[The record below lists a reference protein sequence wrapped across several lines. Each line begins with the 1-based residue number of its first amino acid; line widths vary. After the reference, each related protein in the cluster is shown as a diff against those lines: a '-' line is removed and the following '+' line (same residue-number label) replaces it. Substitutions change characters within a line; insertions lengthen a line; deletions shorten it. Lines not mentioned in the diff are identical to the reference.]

1 MRARMLITG
10 LGLALALGLVAGCG
24 SSSKS
29 SSSSSN
35 TTASGGV
42 TLPASGGGT
51 TVNVTVSDTKGLG
64 GPMTLTAT
72 PSSAPAGNITFV
84 VKNAGTID
92 HEVLLIKLESGQV
105 YNTIPITDAGDP
117 PAKVKSGADKIDEA
131 NNIAETGDPNLKP
144 GETRSFTAKN
154 VTAGNYA
161 LVCNIAKHYGLGMRA
176 PFTVT

>member
-1 MRARMLITG
+1 MQNRLPTISRAT
-10 LGLALALGLVAGCG
+10 
-24 SSSKS
+24 
-29 SSSSSN
+29 
-35 TTASGGV
+35 
-42 TLPASGGGT
+42 
-51 TVNVTVSDTKGLG
+51 SD
-64 GPMTLTAT
+64 
-72 PSSAPAGNITFV
+72 
-84 VKNAGTID
+84 
-92 HEVLLIKLESGQV
+92 
-105 YNTIPITDAGDP
+105 TIPITDAGDP

>member
-51 TVNVTVSDTKGLG
+51 TVNVTVSEVALPPVTV
-64 GPMTLTAT
+64 PA
-72 PSSAPAGNITFV
+72 APLLKT
-84 VKNAGTID
+84 T
-92 HEVLLIKLESGQV
+92 VLL
-105 YNTIPITDAGDP
+105 
-117 PAKVKSGADKIDEA
+117 
-131 NNIAETGDPNLKP
+131 P
-144 GETRSFTAKN
+144 GVVLN
-154 VTAGNYA
+154 PV
-161 LVCNIAKHYGLGMRA
+161 
-176 PFTVT
+176 P